1 MNCADRLVAIFGS
14 QAEVARRFRVDRA
27 VVNNWVKSGYV
38 PSRWAVEV
46 EHVTEGKIA
55 AVEVLN
61 DANARKPIRVKSRG
75 EEDSLFGPSLAGSDN
90 MNQFAPAKRIHSFH
104 PPQRTLMGPG
114 PSEINPRVM
123 AAMGLPAIGYL
134 DPIFVEMMEELK
146 GLLRYAFQTRNALT
160 FPVSGPGSVGMEYCF
175 VNLVAPGDKVIVC
188 RNGVFGGRM
197 IENVQRCGGVPV
209 IVEDAWGEAVD
220 PNKLEDALKANP
232 DTRVVAFVH
241 AETSTGVQSDA
252 RTLVEIAHKHDALVI
267 VDAVTSLAGSPVLVD
282 DWSIDAIY
290 SASQKCLSC
299 TPGLSPVSFSDR
311 VVDYV
316 KARKDKIHS
325 WFMDMNLLLGYW
337 GATTRTYH
345 HTAPTNSLYALH
357 EALLILKEEG
367 IENAWARHQRHHQAL
382 KAGLE
387 AMGLK
392 YLVQEPYRLP
402 QMNAV
407 HVPEAIRDRE
417 AGVRKTLLTE
427 FNLEIGAGLGPLAG
441 KIWRVGI
448 MGYSCKP
455 ENVMVCLSALGSV
468 LDDIGLPIQVGDA
481 EAAAHH
487 AYAQLHAKAAQQKKT
502 RVVAAA

>member
-1 MNCADRLVAIFGS
+1 MNCADRLVAVFGS
-14 QAEVARRFRVDRA
+14 QAEVARRLRLDRA

-38 PSRWAVEV
+38 PARWAMEV
-46 EHVTEGKIA
+46 ENATSGQVT

-61 DANARKPIRVKSRG
+61 EATAMKPLRMKSRPDG
-75 EEDSLFGPSLAGSDN
+75 ESLFGSSLTGIDS
-90 MNQFAPAKRIHSFH
+90 MNEFAPAKRVNSFH
-104 PPQRTLMGPG
+104 PPQRTLLGPG

-123 AAMGLPAIGYL
+123 AAMSLPAIGYL
-134 DPIFVEMMEELK
+134 DPVFVEMMEELK
-146 GLLRYAFQTRNALT
+146 SLLRYTFQTRHPLT

-175 VNLVAPGDKVIVC
+175 VNLVVPGDKVIVC

-197 IENVQRCGGVPV
+197 IENVERCGGVPIV
-209 IVEDAWGEAVD
+209 VEDAWGEPID
-220 PNKLEDALKANP
+220 PHKLEDALRKNP
-232 DTRVVAFVH
+232 DARLVAFVH

-252 RTLVEIAHKHDALVI
+252 KTLIDIAHKHDALVI
-267 VDAVTSLAGSPVLVD
+267 MDAVTSLAGTPVLVD
-282 DWSIDAIY
+282 QWNVDAIY

-299 TPGLSPVSFSDR
+299 TPGLSPVSFSER
-311 VVDYV
+311 VVDHV

-337 GATTRTYH
+337 GETTRTYH

-367 IENAWARHQRHHQAL
+367 IENSWARHMRHHLAL

-392 YLVQEPYRLP
+392 FLVKEGAGLP
-402 QMNAV
+402 QMNAI
-407 HVPEAIRDRE
+407 HIPEAIRARE
-417 AGVRKTLLTE
+417 AEVRKTLLNE

-441 KIWRVGI
+441 KIWRIGL

-455 ENVMVCLSALGSV
+455 ENVMLCLSALGSV
-468 LDDIGLPIQVGDA
+468 LSDMGQPIHVGDA
-481 EAAAHH
+481 EAAAHG
-487 AYAQLHAKAAQQKKT
+487 AYAALHAKAAQAKKKK
-502 RVVAAA
+502 AA